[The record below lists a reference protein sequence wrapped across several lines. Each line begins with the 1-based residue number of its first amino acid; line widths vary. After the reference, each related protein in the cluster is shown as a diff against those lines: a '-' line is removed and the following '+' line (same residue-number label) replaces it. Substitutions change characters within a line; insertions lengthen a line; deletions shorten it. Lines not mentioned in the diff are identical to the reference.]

1 MQGKNQ
7 HRQRTST
14 DNRIHQKRGRGWTGE
29 IAYTEGVQGAPK
41 QNEASKQGS
50 SNLQPPTK
58 EAIRK
63 KPK

>member
-14 DNRIHQKRGRGWTGE
+14 DNCIHQKKGRGWTRE
-29 IAYTEGVQGAPK
+29 ISYTEGVQGAPK
-41 QNEASKQGS
+41 QNEANKQGS
-50 SNLQPPTK
+50 SDLQPPTK